1 MLKTIARA
9 VSEALGYQTVVL
21 NVYRPEW
28 DDFYVETVHGSDAVR
43 EALLG
48 SVYGWES
55 WHRLLHPRFLRE
67 GAYFIPN
74 DAFDWSRDDG
84 ARFVPAGEPLVI
96 RTARLAPERRALR
109 ATPAL

>member
-1 MLKTIARA
+1 MTDTHSQRAEARASNAVVGTHSLASSLQGLLEVTRAVRSGADVGSVLKTIARA

-55 WHRLLHPRFLRE
+55 
-67 GAYFIPN
+67 
-74 DAFDWSRDDG
+74 
-84 ARFVPAGEPLVI
+84 
-96 RTARLAPERRALR
+96 
-109 ATPAL
+109 